1 MLYCGNRKVI
11 NRLEPSQEDSRE
23 QMGKEDEPLSNVI
36 EETDL
41 ERLIRFERN
50 LGERQNETLFKI
62 TLEIEETE
70 NTLKRAEQVVQ
81 GLTKRLKQ
89 LKDLQRILSK

>member
-1 MLYCGNRKVI
+1 MR
-11 NRLEPSQEDSRE
+11 
-23 QMGKEDEPLSNVI
+23 KEDENLSHII
-36 EETDL
+36 EETDID
-41 ERLIRFERN
+41 ELIHFERN
-50 LGERQNETLFKI
+50 LDERQNETLFKI

-89 LKDLQRILSK
+89 LKDLQRVLSK

>member
-1 MLYCGNRKVI
+1 M
-11 NRLEPSQEDSRE
+11 EPSQEDSRE

>member
-1 MLYCGNRKVI
+1 M
-11 NRLEPSQEDSRE
+11 EPYQEDRRE
-23 QMGKEDEPLSNVI
+23 KTRKEDENLPHVI
-36 EETDL
+36 EETDIDQ
-41 ERLIRFERN
+41 LIHFERN

>member
-1 MLYCGNRKVI
+1 MR
-11 NRLEPSQEDSRE
+11 
-23 QMGKEDEPLSNVI
+23 MEDENLPHVI
-36 EETDL
+36 EETDIDQ
-41 ERLIRFERN
+41 LIHFESN

-62 TLEIEETE
+62 TLDIEETE